1 MPDIELEIDLEIGG
15 VLQIDDYLLTVVEI
29 EGDEVVFRLTQPENE
44 AGHLVRISRGTSPR

>member
-1 MPDIELEIDLEIGG
+1 MPEIELEIDLEIGG
-15 VLQIDDYLLTVVEI
+15 VLQIDDYVLTVVEI